1 MFTEAVFTI
10 AKIQK
15 QPKGPLT
22 EEWRKKWYTNTYTM
36 EYYLTIKNNEIMPLT
51 ETWMDPEIIIL
62 NEISQT
68 KKINILLICGI

>member
-22 EEWRKKWYTNTYTM
+22 KEWIKWYTNTYTM